1 MLEIKYEI
9 KLNEHGRP
17 YIDLPPDYKQIPENQ
32 FFALEMS
39 RYVLQK
45 TYAGMKIPPFD
56 QYTVETMD
64 KTIRMIGQ
72 ISDEM
77 ARIQWHSM
85 KALGDATFEMGV
97 DFHIQ
102 CNSIEERNKI
112 DDRGILYQGKLYVRQ
127 EGLRVRVWDMN
138 EFGSEPKIFELKG
151 GITNDDWKI
160 VE

>member
-1 MLEIKYEI
+1 MFEIKYEI

-17 YIDLPPDYKQIPENQ
+17 YIDLPPDYPMIPENQ
-32 FFALEMS
+32 FFALEMA

-45 TYAGMKIPPFD
+45 THAGMKVPPFD

-72 ISDEM
+72 MSDEI
-77 ARIQWHSM
+77 ARILWHSM
-85 KALGDATFEMGV
+85 KTLGDATFDMA
-97 DFHIQ
+97 DFHVQ
-102 CNSIEERNKI
+102 CSSIEERNKI
-112 DDRGILYQGKLYVRQ
+112 DDRGIIYKGKVYVRQ
-127 EGLRVRVWDMN
+127 EGLKVRVWDMD
-138 EFGSEPKIFELKG
+138 EFGSKPEIFELKG